1 MLAITFLDSL
11 QRLLYLSEKE
21 RVIKIYQIYFF
32 FCNFRVPEK
41 HGIWKP
47 FDSTLLNFLSITSN
61 HTKMKTKLRADKMIF
76 WNNLVPKLVL
86 SYKQETPPEPPE
98 ETEVIHIDFEMMFWV
113 FTISSIV
120 LMLIFIPL
128 SCKLYRLQKCTHHAT
143 HEANGPEY
151 IVRSL

>member
-1 MLAITFLDSL
+1 
-11 QRLLYLSEKE
+11 
-21 RVIKIYQIYFF
+21 
-32 FCNFRVPEK
+32 
-41 HGIWKP
+41 
-47 FDSTLLNFLSITSN
+47 
-61 HTKMKTKLRADKMIF
+61 MKTKLRADKMIF

-98 ETEVIHIDFEMMFWV
+98 ETELIHIDFEMMFWV

-151 IVRSL
+151 MVRSL